1 MKTVKEILRQ
11 DDIFLALLSY
21 RSTPI
26 PDLGASPAELAMGR
40 KLRAP
45 RSFLVQTPRGHLCRN
60 RRHLKWIHPSA
71 CNPATSHKEVRERD
85 AVMKR
90 RQKDDY
96 DRRHGVQP
104 LLELSPGDPVLIK
117 TDGEKG
123 WKLPGE
129 VVRKCAPRSFLV
141 QTPRG
146 HLLRNQRHLKRIH
159 PSACS
164 PDDLRHQKSGAVF
177 SPDHTVRREPYPTAS
192 SEQQP
197 GVYLAGQPGT
207 PCLLYTSPSP
217 RDQLSSRMPSSA

>member
-1 MKTVKEILRQ
+1 
-11 DDIFLALLSY
+11 
-21 RSTPI
+21 
-26 PDLGASPAELAMGR
+26 
-40 KLRAP
+40 
-45 RSFLVQTPRGHLCRN
+45 
-60 RRHLKWIHPSA
+60 
-71 CNPATSHKEVRERD
+71 
-85 AVMKR
+85 MKR

-177 SPDHTVRREPYPTAS
+177 SPDHTVRQEPCPTAS
-192 SEQQP
+192 SDQQP

-207 PCLLYTSPSP
+207 PVTGRPPSP
-217 RDQLSSRMPSSA
+217 PPSPGNTSFSSTQPTHKSTPVPAQSSMSTATPVRTRYGCIINKPARYR